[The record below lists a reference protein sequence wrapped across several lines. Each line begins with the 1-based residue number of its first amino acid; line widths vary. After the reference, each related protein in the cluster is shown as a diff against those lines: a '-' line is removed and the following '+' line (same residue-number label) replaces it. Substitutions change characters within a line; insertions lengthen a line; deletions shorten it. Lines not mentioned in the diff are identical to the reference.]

1 MRLRVTHKGH
11 THGGKSYAVGETFDG
26 TARLLAA
33 LPDRLEA
40 VKEEPKKAAK
50 KKDDDANASDIK

>member
-11 THGGKSYAVGETFDG
+11 THGGTHYAVGDTFEG
-26 TARLLAA
+26 SAQLLAA

-40 VKEEPKKAAK
+40 VAEPVKKPVK
-50 KKDDDANASDIK
+50 KKDGDADTPDIK

>member
-11 THGGKSYAVGETFDG
+11 THGGKMHAVGDEFDG
-26 TARLLAA
+26 SARLLAA

-40 VKEEPKKAAK
+40 VKEEPKKPAK
-50 KKDDDANASDIK
+50 KKDDDANTANSK

>member
-11 THGGKSYAVGETFDG
+11 THGGTRYAVGETFDG
-26 TARLLAA
+26 TARLIAA

-50 KKDDDANASDIK
+50 KKDDDANASDSK